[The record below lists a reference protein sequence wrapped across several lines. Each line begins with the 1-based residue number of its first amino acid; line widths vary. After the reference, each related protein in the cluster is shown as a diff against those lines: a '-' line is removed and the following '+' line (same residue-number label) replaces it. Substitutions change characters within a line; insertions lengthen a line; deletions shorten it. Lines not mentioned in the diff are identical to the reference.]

1 MPSFDST
8 FWIVHRDPGPR
19 AALGRLSTAVAGR
32 HEIVLGRPGDA
43 VFDAASPA
51 DVIVLD
57 LTASGPDP
65 EPELEFA
72 RRMHRR
78 LPHCAWVLV
87 AEPDA
92 VPRMRRLFDALEAR
106 VIPGPADLRSLRAAL
121 AGALQRR
128 QSRPLSRRIGRDNV
142 SARFARWF
150 SSSQGLGEPPELALA
165 LDPRLALE
173 PVLARGEPGTGRGLL
188 LRYVHTLSTRGAGPF
203 VRVACTR
210 HTRPEELVSQIEEG
224 AREAGSHDP
233 GLPAEGRFGIWLAEV
248 DRLPETAQAR
258 VLDWM
263 EFGLPLVLPSSVRG
277 GARWF
282 ASAGP
287 DSTRLDPQLA
297 LAFAELTIR
306 TVPLRRRPGSIEAF
320 VLDTARAWSSARG
333 EAAKSFDAPAIDLL
347 RAEPWPGNLAE
358 LEAVVIRS
366 LAHAPADTRVLRIGD
381 LRFDPELPA
390 NGTSGNLPA
399 ERPTVETS
407 PASTSVAPPSPAEA
421 PPAPA
426 APRPGA
432 GARPIARAITDAEAG
447 SEPLAETILE
457 SEGERPPAPEPQP
470 PPEHAARD
478 DRVARLATA
487 VAHEVRNPLVSIRT
501 FSELLDEHYADE
513 EFRTRFGRLVA
524 DDVRRIEDV
533 VERLEQMGEAGPSE
547 GTRTRFDMTALLE
560 SLLDGQRAHLQSK
573 RLLVLKELDR
583 ARPFAFGDEGALRR
597 ALGGLLDHAIDEVP
611 ERGDLYLA
619 SRHQPGTPER
629 ATMRIVLRYRVQPS
643 RAPGAAAGLPTLR
656 DTVLDRSLAESVVT
670 RQGGSLRVDT
680 TDRAETQIEIDL
692 PAPGP
697 DWRDGHP

>member
-1 MPSFDST
+1 MTSFDST

-19 AALGRLSTAVAGR
+19 AALGRLATGVGGR
-32 HEIVLGRPGDA
+32 HEVVLGRPGDA
-43 VFDAASPA
+43 VFDAAAPA
-51 DVIVLD
+51 DAILLD
-57 LTASGPDP
+57 LTASSRDP

-78 LPHCAWVLV
+78 LPDCVWVLI
-87 AEPDA
+87 AEPAA
-92 VPRMRRLFDALEAR
+92 VARMQRLFDALDAR
-106 VIPGPADLRSLRAAL
+106 VIPGPPDLRSLRTAL
-121 AGALQRR
+121 SGALERR
-128 QSRPLSRRIGRDNV
+128 EARPLSRRIGRDHV

-188 LRYVHTLSTRGAGPF
+188 LRYVHTLSTPDAGPF

-210 HTRPEELVSQIEEG
+210 QSRPEELVSQIEEG
-224 AREAGSHDP
+224 VRESGPLEP
-233 GLPAEGRFGIWLAEV
+233 GLHAEGRFGIWLAEI
-248 DRLPETAQAR
+248 DRLPETAQSR

-263 EFGLPLVLPSSVRG
+263 EFGLPLVLPSAVRG
-277 GARWF
+277 ATRWF

-287 DSTRLDPQLA
+287 DPTRLDPRLA
-297 LAFAELTIR
+297 LVFAELTIR
-306 TVPLRRRPGSIEAF
+306 TVPVRERPGCIEAF
-320 VLDTARAWSSARG
+320 VLDTARAWSSVRR
-333 EAAKSFDAPAIDLL
+333 EPAKSFDAPTIDLL

-366 LAHAPADTRVLRIGD
+366 LAHAPADARVLGIGD

-390 NGTSGNLPA
+390 RPA
-399 ERPTVETS
+399 GPG
-407 PASTSVAPPSPAEA
+407 PATAAAAEPAPPSATPPTPDEA
-421 PPAPA
+421 GVA
-426 APRPGA
+426 
-432 GARPIARAITDAEAG
+432 IARAVTDAEAG
-447 SEPLAETILE
+447 SEPLALTSLE
-457 SEGERPPAPEPQP
+457 PDEATPRP
-470 PPEHAARD
+470 PPEPARRD
-478 DRVARLATA
+478 DPVSRLATA

-513 EFRTRFGRLVA
+513 EFRTRFGRVVA
-524 DDVRRIEDV
+524 DDVRRIEEV
-533 VERLEQMGEAGPSE
+533 VERLEQMGEGPAPAA
-547 GTRTRFDMTALLE
+547 RFDMTALLE
-560 SLLDGQRAHLQSK
+560 ALLDDQRAHIQSK

-583 ARPFAFGDEGALRR
+583 ARPYAFGNEVALRR
-597 ALGGLLDHAIDEVP
+597 ALSGLLDHAIREVP

-643 RAPGAAAGLPTLR
+643 AAPGAEASGLPTLR
-656 DTVLDRSLAESVVT
+656 DTVLERSLAEGVIA

-680 TDRAETQIEIDL
+680 TDRAETEIEIDL

-697 DWRDGHP
+697 EWRDEAFR